1 MTNDKDRFNA
11 VPPAATGLSALYHG
25 DPGGS
30 RLKSGLCPKAL
41 RAENAETPTRRHADN
56 AGVVRPNAEQES
68 CYNYQMV
75 RKILHLDMDCFYAA
89 IEVRDHP
96 ELAGKAV
103 AVGGARDQR
112 GVLTT
117 CNYEARKF
125 GVHSAMPT
133 FKALQKCPQLIVM
146 PTRFD
151 VYRHESNVIRQIL
164 LKFSPRME
172 PLSLDEAFLD
182 ISQHPG
188 EASAIAEIIRHL
200 IFQKTSLTA
209 SAGVAPNKM
218 LAKIASDWNKPNGQ
232 FEIREDQIDAFMVE
246 LPVRRLWGIGPKS
259 AERLAKLG
267 VHTCG
272 DLQRYS
278 RFQLFEEFGK
288 FGPELYDLCRGID
301 TRPVEPDRIRK
312 SLSSERT
319 FSQDLTSPAQCEAK
333 LPELFE
339 DVMTDLRQSEY
350 VDRVRT
356 VFVKIRF
363 ADFSR
368 TTVERAEL
376 PLTLESFITL
386 LHEGLSRKTAHVR
399 LLGLGVRFQ
408 EPALEPVQQLD
419 LPWS

>member
-1 MTNDKDRFNA
+1 MA
-11 VPPAATGLSALYHG
+11 
-25 DPGGS
+25 
-30 RLKSGLCPKAL
+30 
-41 RAENAETPTRRHADN
+41 
-56 AGVVRPNAEQES
+56 
-68 CYNYQMV
+68 

-96 ELAGKAV
+96 ELAGKPV

-151 VYRHESNVIRQIL
+151 VYRRESSVIRQIL
-164 LKFSPRME
+164 LKFSPSME

-182 ISQHPG
+182 LSEHPG
-188 EASAIAEIIRHL
+188 EASAVAEIIRHL
-200 IFQKTSLTA
+200 IFQKTGLTA

-232 FEIREDQIDAFMVE
+232 FEIKEEQIDAFMIE

-259 AERLAKLG
+259 AERLAKLD
-267 VHTCG
+267 VYTCG

-278 RFQLFEEFGK
+278 RFLLFEKFGK

-301 TRPVEPDRIRK
+301 SRPVEADRIRK

-319 FSQDLTSPAQCEAK
+319 FSRDLTSLAQCEAK

-339 DVMTDLRQSEY
+339 DVMTDLQHSEY
-350 VDRVRT
+350 ADRVRT
-356 VFVKIRF
+356 IFVKVRF

-368 TTVERAEL
+368 TTVERADL
-376 PLTLESFITL
+376 PLTLESFLTL
-386 LHEGLSRKTAHVR
+386 LREGLSRKMAHVR

-408 EPALEPVQQLD
+408 ESVLQPVQQLD

>member
-1 MTNDKDRFNA
+1 MA
-11 VPPAATGLSALYHG
+11 
-25 DPGGS
+25 
-30 RLKSGLCPKAL
+30 
-41 RAENAETPTRRHADN
+41 
-56 AGVVRPNAEQES
+56 
-68 CYNYQMV
+68 

-96 ELAGKAV
+96 ELAGKPV

-133 FKALQKCPQLIVM
+133 FKALQKCPDLIVM

-151 VYRHESNVIRQIL
+151 VYRRESQTIRQIL
-164 LKFSPRME
+164 SKFSAVIE

-182 ISQHPG
+182 LSHHPG
-188 EASAIAEIIRHL
+188 EAFAVAEVIRQM
-200 IFQKTSLTA
+200 IFQKTGLTA
-209 SAGVAPNKM
+209 SAGLAPNKM
-218 LAKIASDWNKPNGQ
+218 LAKIASDWKKPNGL
-232 FEIREDQIDAFMVE
+232 FEITEDQIDNFMTD

-259 AERLAKLG
+259 AEHLTNLG
-267 VHTCG
+267 VRTCG
-272 DLQRYS
+272 DLQRYT

-288 FGPELYDLCRGID
+288 FGPELYDLCRGAD
-301 TRPVEPDRIRK
+301 SRPVEPDRIRK

-319 FSQDLTSPAQCEAK
+319 FSRDLTSLAQCEAK

-339 DVMTDLRQSEY
+339 DVMSDLQRSEY
-350 VDRVRT
+350 ADKVRT

-368 TTVERAEL
+368 TTVERAQL
-376 PLTLESFITL
+376 PLRLESFITL
-386 LHEGLSRKTAHVR
+386 LREGISRKKAHVR

-408 EPALEPVQQLD
+408 DPAEEPVQQLD
-419 LPWS
+419 LKF

>member
-1 MTNDKDRFNA
+1 
-11 VPPAATGLSALYHG
+11 
-25 DPGGS
+25 
-30 RLKSGLCPKAL
+30 
-41 RAENAETPTRRHADN
+41 
-56 AGVVRPNAEQES
+56 
-68 CYNYQMV
+68 MV

-96 ELAGKAV
+96 ELAGKPV

-151 VYRHESNVIRQIL
+151 VYRRESSVIRQIL

-182 ISQHPG
+182 ISQQTG

-232 FEIREDQIDAFMVE
+232 FEISEDQIDAFMVE

-278 RFQLFEEFGK
+278 RFQLFEQFGK

-301 TRPVEPDRIRK
+301 ARPVEPDRIRK

-319 FSQDLTSPAQCEAK
+319 YSQDLTSLAQCETK

-339 DVMTDLRQSEY
+339 DVMADLQQSEY

-386 LHEGLSRKTAHVR
+386 LREGLSRKTAHVR

>member
-1 MTNDKDRFNA
+1 MPDKQ
-11 VPPAATGLSALYHG
+11 VAATRLT
-25 DPGGS
+25 DPAFGGS
-30 RLKSGLCPKAL
+30 VSPG
-41 RAENAETPTRRHADN
+41 H
-56 AGVVRPNAEQES
+56 S
-68 CYNYQMV
+68 CYIPAMA

-96 ELAGKAV
+96 ALAGRPV

-117 CNYEARKF
+117 CNYEAREF

-151 VYRHESNVIRQIL
+151 VYRRESNVIRQIL
-164 LKFSPRME
+164 LKFSPWME

-182 ISQHPG
+182 LTRHPG
-188 EASAIAEIIRHL
+188 EASAVAEIIRHL
-200 IFQKTSLTA
+200 IFQKTGLTA

-232 FEIREDQIDAFMVE
+232 FEIREDQIDEFMVD

-259 AERLAKLG
+259 AERLAKLN

-288 FGPELYDLCRGID
+288 FGPELYELCRGID
-301 TRPVEPDRIRK
+301 SRAVEPDRIRK

-319 FSQDLTSPAQCEAK
+319 FSRDLTSVAQCEAK

-339 DVMTDLRQSEY
+339 DVMTDLQRSEY
-350 VDRVRT
+350 ADRVRT

-376 PLTLESFITL
+376 PLTLESFIAL
-386 LHEGLSRKTAHVR
+386 LREGLSRKKAHVR

-408 EPALEPVQQLD
+408 EPSLEPVQQLE

>member
-1 MTNDKDRFNA
+1 
-11 VPPAATGLSALYHG
+11 
-25 DPGGS
+25 
-30 RLKSGLCPKAL
+30 
-41 RAENAETPTRRHADN
+41 
-56 AGVVRPNAEQES
+56 
-68 CYNYQMV
+68 
-75 RKILHLDMDCFYAA
+75 
-89 IEVRDHP
+89 
-96 ELAGKAV
+96 
-103 AVGGARDQR
+103 
-112 GVLTT
+112 
-117 CNYEARKF
+117 
-125 GVHSAMPT
+125 
-133 FKALQKCPQLIVM
+133 
-146 PTRFD
+146 
-151 VYRHESNVIRQIL
+151 
-164 LKFSPRME
+164 
-172 PLSLDEAFLD
+172 LDEAFLD

-232 FEIREDQIDAFMVE
+232 FEIREGQIDAFMVE

-259 AERLAKLG
+259 AERLAKSG

-301 TRPVEPDRIRK
+301 ARPVEPDRIRK

-376 PLTLESFITL
+376 PLTLESFIRL
-386 LHEGLSRKTAHVR
+386 LREGLSRKTAHVR